1 MKKNHSLILSGLFFI
16 STLQSQDLTLVGT
29 PSVFDQ
35 TSHSARMAYLSESS
49 VGIEL
54 NNRFVKELNVLKF
67 FGAHPFSS
75 GVVSGMYRTYGY
87 LSYREH
93 CFAVGL
99 SKILTPRWALGL
111 QAIPKIETFGK
122 DYKSQ
127 FSMDLNA
134 TSFAKLSSD
143 LYWDSE
149 INFPVRISSNTRN
162 DAPLQSFLGMG
173 LSYVFSKQCQTSVSV
188 KQTLSYKTEINL
200 QLCYSPI
207 ALLTVFG
214 NVGSSGDCGFG
225 VQYVFGQ
232 MAYRFQTQ
240 YRAIVGYSTTFGLNY
255 RFDNPV
261 ETQCIASLRKNNRH
275 DF

>member
-1 MKKNHSLILSGLFFI
+1 MKKNRLLILSGLFFI
-16 STLQSQDLTLVGT
+16 STLHSQDLVLVGI
-29 PSVFDQ
+29 PAVFDQ
-35 TSHSARMAYLSESS
+35 TSHSARMAYLLEPSI
-49 VGIEL
+49 GLEL

-67 FGAHPFSS
+67 FGAKPFPS
-75 GVVSGMYRTYGY
+75 GVLSGMYRTYGY

-93 CFAVGL
+93 SVAVGL
-99 SKILTPRWALGL
+99 SRSITPRWALGL
-111 QAIPKIETFGK
+111 QAIPNIETFGK
-122 DYKSQ
+122 EYESR

-134 TSFAKLSSD
+134 TSFAKLNSN

-162 DAPLQSFLGMG
+162 DAPLQSFLRMG

-188 KQTLSYKTEINL
+188 KQTLSYKTEVNL

-207 ALLTVFG
+207 SALAIFG
-214 NVGSSGDCGFG
+214 NVSSSGDCGFG
-225 VQYVFGQ
+225 IQYVFGQ

-240 YRAIVGYSTTFGLNY
+240 YRAIVGYSTTLGLSYQFNNTAKTHG
-255 RFDNPV
+255 R
-261 ETQCIASLRKNNRH
+261 ASQQKTNRR

>member
-1 MKKNHSLILSGLFFI
+1 MKKNRLLILSGLFFI
-16 STLQSQDLTLVGT
+16 STLHSQDLVLVGI
-29 PSVFDQ
+29 PAVFDQ
-35 TSHSARMAYLSESS
+35 TSHSARMAYLLEPSI
-49 VGIEL
+49 GLEL

-67 FGAHPFSS
+67 FGAKPFPS
-75 GVVSGMYRTYGY
+75 GVLSGMYRTYGY

-93 CFAVGL
+93 SVAVGL
-99 SKILTPRWALGL
+99 SRSITPRWALGL
-111 QAIPKIETFGK
+111 QAIPNIETFGK
-122 DYKSQ
+122 EYESR

-134 TSFAKLSSD
+134 TSFAKLNSN

-162 DAPLQSFLGMG
+162 DAPLQSFLRMG

-200 QLCYSPI
+200 QLCYSPVS
-207 ALLTVFG
+207 ALAIFG
-214 NVGSSGDCGFG
+214 NVSSSGDCGFG
-225 VQYVFGQ
+225 IQYVFGQ

-240 YRAIVGYSTTFGLNY
+240 YRAIVGYSTTFGLSY
-255 RFDNPV
+255 QFKSSQKLER
-261 ETQCIASLRKNNRH
+261 R